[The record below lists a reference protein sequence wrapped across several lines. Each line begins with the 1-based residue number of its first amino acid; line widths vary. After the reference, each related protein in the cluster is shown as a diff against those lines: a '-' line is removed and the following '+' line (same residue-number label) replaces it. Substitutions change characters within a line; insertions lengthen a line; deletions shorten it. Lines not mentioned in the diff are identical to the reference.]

1 MDKQT
6 LLTQSEWKLMEL
18 LWQAP
23 HTLMELVAELGQTM
37 LWTKSTVATMVRRM
51 ETKGLIRYETVDR
64 TKHFLPCITREEAS
78 LKETHSLLSRAYQGS
93 IGLMVSSLIQQ
104 GSLTREDIDELYAV
118 LRQAEEEQS

>member
-18 LWQAP
+18 LWQSP

-51 ETKGLIRYETVDR
+51 EAKGLIRYETVDR

-78 LKETHSLLSRAYQGS
+78 LKETHSLLNRAYQGS

-104 GSLTREDIDELYAV
+104 GSLTREDIDELYAI
-118 LRQAEEEQS
+118 LRQAEEGQS